1 MAESILLDTESML
14 LGIMP
19 SEQLTEG
26 DGGRVNLLID

>member
-1 MAESILLDTESML
+1 MAESILLGTANML
-14 LGIMP
+14 LGIML